1 MKEAS
6 ARICANVQASPPES
20 LLSVAGS
27 VYADERTAKAGVKS
41 ACDGSGAHGVL
52 SSESEALFRG
62 CEPALVCPRPPI
74 WHTTTS
80 HAAQARTANHK
91 LSISGR
97 VISARPLFHQSE
109 KPVLKSGPWPC
120 PESSLV

>member
-52 SSESEALFRG
+52 SSESEALFRC
-62 CEPALVCPRPPI
+62 CETCSSMSSSSNMAHDDIPCS
-74 WHTTTS
+74 TS
-80 HAAQARTANHK
+80 TY
-91 LSISGR
+91 G
-97 VISARPLFHQSE
+97 
-109 KPVLKSGPWPC
+109 
-120 PESSLV
+120 